1 MDHDLV
7 YSLANLL
14 VLPAWFA
21 LLFRPGWR
29 FGTDVLAPLIT
40 PGAMALLYAL
50 YIALALTGDGPGG
63 FSSLGELGLA
73 FGEPVGAMAGW
84 AHYLVAD
91 VFLGAWALRESR
103 RLGIRHRTMVP
114 VLILF
119 LMLMPIGFLTY
130 LVVRARHTGFAI
142 SAGRGA

>member
-7 YSLANLL
+7 FHLGNSL
-14 VLPAWFA
+14 VLPAWLA
-21 LLFRPGWR
+21 MLFRPSWR

-40 PGAMALLYAL
+40 PAAMALLYSV
-50 YIALALTGDGPGG
+50 YITLTLTGDGPGG
-63 FSSLGELGLA
+63 FGDLEELGLG
-73 FGEPVGAMAGW
+73 FSEPIGAMAGW

-91 VFLGAWALRESR
+91 VFIGSWALRESR

-114 VLILF
+114 ILILL
-119 LMLMPIGFLTY
+119 LMLMPVGFLAY